1 MGRKEFEYINVRH
14 HTKQTI
20 QDIADLL
27 DKKQYEVADLAVA
40 ALLED
45 STEEL
50 SDKYRSEHEL
60 DELKELLEQGD
71 TE

>member
-40 ALLED
+40 SLLED

-50 SDKYRSEHEL
+50 ADKYRTNYEIEEL
-60 DELKELLEQGD
+60 RELLEQGD
-71 TE
+71 NE